1 MIMKIN
7 QHLQKKS
14 KQMSNPELQ
23 IDIESNGNTT
33 FVAPL
38 GDVDLS
44 KSSMLR
50 SSLHDVVHSA
60 SEKIIID
67 LNAVPYMDSSG
78 VATLIEALQLAKQ
91 IDKELVL
98 CNITDGVQSII
109 ELSRL
114 DMIFTIYDSRETA
127 LGH

>member
-1 MIMKIN
+1 
-7 QHLQKKS
+7 
-14 KQMSNPELQ
+14 MSESELQ
-23 IDIESNGNTT
+23 VGIESKGNTT
-33 FVAPL
+33 FVVPL

-44 KSSMLR
+44 KSATLR
-50 SSLHDVVHSA
+50 SSLHDVVQSE

-91 IDKELVL
+91 VGKELVL

-114 DMIFTIYDSRETA
+114 DMIFTIFESRETA
-127 LGH
+127 LGN

>member
-78 VATLIEALQLAKQ
+78 VATLIEALQLAKK
-91 IDKELVL
+91 IEKDLVL
-98 CNITDGVQSII
+98 CNISQGVQSII

-114 DMIFTIYDSRETA
+114 DMIFAIFESRESA